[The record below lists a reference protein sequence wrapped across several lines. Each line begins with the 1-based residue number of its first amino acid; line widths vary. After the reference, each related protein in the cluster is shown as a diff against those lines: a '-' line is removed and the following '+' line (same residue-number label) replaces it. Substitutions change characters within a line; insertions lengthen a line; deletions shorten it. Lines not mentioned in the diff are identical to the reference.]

1 MGACA
6 GCMGPNRRA
15 NNYQVNRL
23 TENSPIK
30 SRVSVAELPSRNKER
45 ILEELNESK
54 RKYEQNNLI
63 GTLINASPIL
73 PDKQYPSRMSP

>member
-1 MGACA
+1 
-6 GCMGPNRRA
+6 MGPNRRA

-30 SRVSVAELPSRNKER
+30 SRVSVAELPSRHKER

-54 RKYEQNNLI
+54 RRYEQNNLI

-73 PDKQYPSRMSP
+73 PDKQVPSRMSRI